1 MDAMLHALGG
11 ILLRAVPTF
20 LLVVLLHFYLKG
32 VFFKPLRK
40 VLRQRYEATEGA
52 RKLAAESL
60 ERAAAKTAEYA
71 TAMRAARTEI
81 YQAQEQAHKRL
92 QEGEW
97 AELTAARRRAEAAV
111 AEAKAQLSSDVE
123 AAKAGLARDS
133 ELLAN
138 QIAESILRGSAA

>member
-1 MDAMLHALGG
+1 
-11 ILLRAVPTF
+11 
-20 LLVVLLHFYLKG
+20 
-32 VFFKPLRK
+32 

-92 QEGEW
+92 QEGEL
-97 AELTAARRRAEAAV
+97 AELAWPVGVPKRPWRRPSRAFERRGSR
-111 AEAKAQLSSDVE
+111 QDRT
-123 AAKAGLARDS
+123 GGDS
-133 ELLAN
+133 EVLAN
-138 QIAESILRGSAA
+138 QITESILRGSAA